1 MMLNLSHFGSAF
13 RMLVLSLLVAS
24 PIAAQTSQWM
34 PMNNKDHWSY
44 TGVLKTDTVE
54 TPVLL
59 RTEIDSTVYVNG
71 KRTFRTTQKVV
82 PSLSD
87 KLDEIS
93 YLNRRYYQTVENGWR
108 VFREENDG
116 KTYEFERS
124 ARLLPADFE
133 VGKPYKYKAKL
144 SGGSGSYGL
153 VSYHLDPVGFET
165 VTIPNGTFE
174 ALKINVEKRVKLASD
189 EDLEEIT
196 AESTEF
202 SSNWYVVDVGMVR
215 QEVQVTSVTSEGS
228 EKLQYTIDL
237 KGTNYLPN
245 HLWPDAVKNNDGW
258 TLVDWLGYI
267 TDDHFPWI
275 YHSDHGWLYVDAE
288 DTSDVRLWSES
299 LGWWFTSSDLYPVF
313 YSHDLGE
320 WLTFEGGSKTERRFA
335 RQNGTV
341 ITASNKGFLT
351 RNRNLAPP
359 DVKVGD
365 DETKDNTQTF
375 LDADG
380 NRYTNT
386 EGGLVVDPGDA
397 PTVEILHPFA
407 DAVIRHGEKV
417 FILADAKD
425 KDGIIQW
432 VKIVANGSLLSMQEK
447 PPYQATLDTDT
458 DVTSFSIVAI
468 ARDNYGNET
477 TSSPLTIQVEP
488 KETKAPRVRVSSPLN
503 KSYFAEGKKIWIDVV
518 ASDSDGFVET
528 VALLVDG
535 IQVGDDATRP
545 PYRFSFIPPVRGNYE
560 ISAIAID
567 DDDVETEAKAITITV
582 NRTGDPDEDLIPETG
597 DGLEFSFPSD
607 SYTESP

>member
-1 MMLNLSHFGSAF
+1 MPNLSHFGFAF
-13 RMLVLSLLVAS
+13 RTLAIWSFAAASL
-24 PIAAQTSQWM
+24 AAQTSQWM
-34 PMNNKDHWSY
+34 PMDNKDHWSY
-44 TGVLKTDTVE
+44 TGVLTTDEVE

-71 KRTFRTTQKVV
+71 KRTFRTSQKVV

-87 KLDEIS
+87 KLDEITS
-93 YLNRRYYQTVENGWR
+93 LNRRCYQTVENGWR
-108 VFREENDG
+108 IFREESDG
-116 KTYEFERS
+116 KTYDFERS

-133 VGKPYKYKAKL
+133 IGKPYKYKARL
-144 SGGSGSYGL
+144 SGSSGSYGL

-174 ALKINVEKRVKLASD
+174 ALKINVEKRMKLASD
-189 EDLEEIT
+189 EDLEEVT
-196 AESTEF
+196 MQSTEF
-202 SSNWYVVDVGMVR
+202 SSNWYVVDVGLVK
-215 QEVQVTSVTSEGS
+215 QEVQLTTVTSEAS
-228 EKLQYTIDL
+228 ESIQYAIDL
-237 KGTNYLPN
+237 KGSNYLPN
-245 HLWPDAVKNNDGW
+245 HLWPDASKNNDGW
-258 TLVDWLGYI
+258 TFVDWLGYI

-299 LGWWFTSSDLYPVF
+299 LGWWFTSADLYPVF

-341 ITASNKGFLT
+341 ITASNSGFLT

-359 DVKVGD
+359 EVKVGD
-365 DETKDNTQTF
+365 DETKDNSQTF

-380 NRYTNT
+380 NRYTNS
-386 EGGLVVDPGDA
+386 EGGLVVDPGDE

-425 KDGIIQW
+425 KDGTIQW

-458 DVTSFSIVAI
+458 DVSSFTIVAI

-477 TSSPLTIQVEP
+477 ESAPLTIQVEE

-545 PYRFSFIPPVRGNYE
+545 PYRFSFIPPVRGTYS

-567 DDDVETEAKAITITV
+567 DDEVETEAKAITITV
-582 NRTGDPDEDLIPETG
+582 NRTGDPDEDLLPETEDDLYYG
-597 DGLEFSFPSD
+597 FPD
-607 SYTESP
+607 YSYTGSP